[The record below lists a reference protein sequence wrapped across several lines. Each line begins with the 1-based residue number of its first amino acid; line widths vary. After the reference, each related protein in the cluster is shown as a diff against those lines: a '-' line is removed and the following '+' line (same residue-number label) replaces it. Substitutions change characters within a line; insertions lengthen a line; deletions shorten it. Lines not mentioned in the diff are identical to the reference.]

1 SMFLPGHVHV
11 RCPGNIGLL
20 ACLVQL
26 FFPWKRKSF
35 KYAGNWIDNKGQPIS
50 YRIQKWIISNC
61 WLTRKSMALVY
72 GKKPSD
78 NGCVTNAFTATYS
91 EKDKLQI
98 SIRSLISSEPIKL
111 VFAGA
116 LIPGK
121 NPLVAVETCRI
132 LNENGFNAILTIC
145 GSGQLSNEV
154 LKYTQEHGLHDKVI
168 CNGNLSRNDLDVVY
182 QSNHFLLMPSK
193 SEGWPKSVAE
203 AMWWGILPVVSPVSC
218 VPDMLD
224 HGRRGILVAPDPS
237 QNAKSILSI
246 IENPEQYSCTTR
258 TVKPNRQTSPS
269 ISWVRKHPVLQP
281 ALQVLLR
288 QNSSVRVFANALFK
302 YRK

>member
-1 SMFLPGHVHV
+1 MRLLLYSHVVHKLVNGQTYAYGPYVREMNLWLQEFDSVTIVAPSIKSNEIDPIDELFECNKIDHIKLISFSTKGFSAIFKSFIFVLFNALLVFFSMFLPGHVHV

-78 NGCVTNAFTATYS
+78 KGCVTNAFTATYS

-121 NPLVAVETCRI
+121 NPLVAVE
-132 LNENGFNAILTIC
+132 
-145 GSGQLSNEV
+145 
-154 LKYTQEHGLHDKVI
+154 
-168 CNGNLSRNDLDVVY
+168 
-182 QSNHFLLMPSK
+182 
-193 SEGWPKSVAE
+193 
-203 AMWWGILPVVSPVSC
+203 
-218 VPDMLD
+218 
-224 HGRRGILVAPDPS
+224 
-237 QNAKSILSI
+237 
-246 IENPEQYSCTTR
+246 
-258 TVKPNRQTSPS
+258 
-269 ISWVRKHPVLQP
+269 
-281 ALQVLLR
+281 
-288 QNSSVRVFANALFK
+288 
-302 YRK
+302 